1 MNGDSAKHDQH
12 RSRDTSAGPAPAEP
26 ERRLLG
32 ALDRVV
38 HEPARL
44 MILAFLFDIAEADF
58 LFLLRETGLTA
69 GNLGAH
75 LARLEEAGYVAI
87 EKSFRGK
94 VPRTTCRITDAGRR
108 AFESYRDQ
116 LARGLLER

>member
-1 MNGDSAKHDQH
+1 MSDQA
-12 RSRDTSAGPAPAEP
+12 SAEP

-32 ALDRVV
+32 ALDRTV

-44 MILAFLFDIAEADF
+44 MILAFLAELAEADF
-58 LFLLRETGLTA
+58 LFLQRETGLTA

-94 VPRTTCRITDAGRR
+94 VPRTTCRLTDAGRN
-108 AFESYRDQ
+108 AFEAYRRQ
-116 LARGLLER
+116 LVQGLLGR